1 LKRAE
6 EVKPPKRTEVE
17 SLPRPKVLVFGS
29 AAIDVT
35 AQARPSTGS
44 ILHTTVPGAVQFT
57 PGGVGRNIA
66 ECASRLSDP
75 NEVLLVSAIGTRPQ
89 LQSEALPAADTF
101 GTILENEMDASGM
114 RTDGLIRRSDASFNT
129 AVCNLI
135 LSHDGGL
142 IAGIADMDIAES
154 ITAEEVSDLPVCK
167 RS

>member
-1 LKRAE
+1 
-6 EVKPPKRTEVE
+6 
-17 SLPRPKVLVFGS
+17 VLIFGS

-75 NEVLLVSAIGTRPQ
+75 DEVLLVSAIGTRSRSGNQ
-89 LQSEALPAADTF
+89 DDSSLTADTF
-101 GTILENEMDASGM
+101 GTILETEMGISDM
-114 RTDGLIRRSDASFNT
+114 RTDGLIRREEDGANT

-135 LSHDGGL
+135 LSNDGGL

-154 ITAEEVSDLPVCK
+154 ITSEEVRIDFLPTDIRHLVLKDDLLV
-167 RS
+167 